1 MRHNRDIFSIFFNIK
16 VFCVFSLEPPD
27 RGDSNE
33 YTKYTIFNIKRQI
46 DQNYLKSIALGIFPR
61 DSSTS
66 SKLRWLKWLTFHFH
80 TTSQFRIPNSEF
92 RNMHCEFRNSEFG
105 IVKYMHYGQVVTAN
119 LL

>member
-1 MRHNRDIFSIFFNIK
+1 M
-16 VFCVFSLEPPD
+16 FSLEPPD

-33 YTKYTIFNIKRQI
+33 YTKYTIFNIKKKI

-80 TTSQFRIPNSEF
+80 TTSQFRILNSEICTA
-92 RNMHCEFRNSEFG
+92 NFG
-105 IVKYMHYGQVVTAN
+105 IRNCEVYVLWASGN
-119 LL
+119 S